1 MPEKWD
7 HFKSDLLRQEEEAR
21 RLFWQIWT
29 LLALKEETFRFK
41 VLLQVQQ
48 SQKGVYLSCVRRSV
62 FSFIFDFVQRLQLDL
77 SSLSKERDMFC
88 WQLLKLYMAR
98 KCYLRLTHVL
108 RHAAVLHPGPDVH
121 DKDFSSVY
129 SSNWLSFLK
138 KHRWNWNMVL
148 SQNTSSLLVI
158 FYSKKYEKT
167 WWGKLSRD
175 EMLIM

>member
-7 HFKSDLLRQEEEAR
+7 HFKSDLLRQEEAR

-88 WQLLKLYMAR
+88 WQLLKLYMVR

-108 RHAAVLHPGPDVH
+108 RHAAVLHPGPYDRRTRQ
-121 DKDFSSVY
+121 DFSSVY
-129 SSNWLSFLK
+129 LSNWLSFLK
-138 KHRWNWNMVL
+138 KHDGIEIWC
-148 SQNTSSLLVI
+148 
-158 FYSKKYEKT
+158 
-167 WWGKLSRD
+167 
-175 EMLIM
+175 

>member
-7 HFKSDLLRQEEEAR
+7 HFKSDLLRQEEAR

-108 RHAAVLHPGPDVH
+108 RHAAVLHPSPDIH

-129 SSNWLSFLK
+129 LSNWLSFLK